1 MHNIRELVLTCKLGK
16 LSILTELFI
25 YLIPRRFLAL
35 SHSKMTCRY
44 GKDSTP
50 SPQTLVRSTSSAHP
64 TLTLAPLPSPTLLPQ
79 TTPQTYPAPLRA
91 WLPPKPLWLRVG
103 PGRGGCADSGS
114 LSDTP
119 LLLAAAGFASSAAAA
134 ARLCSRAALAVMG

>member
-103 PGRGGCADSGS
+103 PGGGAVLILAPYQTHHSCLLQQG
-114 LSDTP
+114 LHP
-119 LLLAAAGFASSAAAA
+119 LLLLLLAFAAVQPFQ
-134 ARLCSRAALAVMG
+134 